1 MDLYKVVLIYCNRV
15 GRNKNKCQSIDY
27 GLWGGWGWWSC
38 VCEVGSHVKL
48 RKSTYLTC
56 LVDAEGATLHTA
68 VQLHNPGDFTGS
80 TRV

>member
-1 MDLYKVVLIYCNRV
+1 MY
-15 GRNKNKCQSIDY
+15 
-27 GLWGGWGWWSC
+27 
-38 VCEVGSHVKL
+38 EVGSHVKL